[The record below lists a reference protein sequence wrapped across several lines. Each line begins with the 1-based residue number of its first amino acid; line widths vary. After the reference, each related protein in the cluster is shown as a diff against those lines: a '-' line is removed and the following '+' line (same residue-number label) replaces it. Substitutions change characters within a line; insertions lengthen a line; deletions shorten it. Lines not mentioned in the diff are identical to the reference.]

1 MNQALKIH
9 HELAE
14 VVLMPTAKVNAARLK
29 KMIRTTLD
37 QYQQEERLPASIIHA
52 ETRLRHSNDYGTPGY
67 NLRVYRHRAEMTQ
80 AELAKKANMHQHH
93 LSEMEHNKRT
103 IGKAAAQKLAKIL
116 KCDYHQLL

>member
-14 VVLMPTAKVNAARLK
+14 VVLLPTTRVNTARLK

-37 QYQQEERLPASIIHA
+37 QYQEQEHIPASIIHA
-52 ETRLRHSNDYGTPGY
+52 ETKLRHGDGYGTPGY
-67 NLRVYRHRAEMTQ
+67 RLRLFRHRTNLTQ
-80 AELAKKANMHQHH
+80 AELAKKVKMHQHH
-93 LSEMEHNKRT
+93 LSEMEHNKRP
-103 IGKAAAQKLAKIL
+103 IGKASAQKLAAIL